1 MGEVSDRGDAGKHI
15 EYRDFALGSDPSRR
29 LCPDIEHGFSHTRGL
44 DPEAAECS
52 HDRGDPLPVLNS
64 PRQSARGLAILI
76 SMKSREEALDLLH
89 RYTRSDSLRKHALA
103 VEHAMKACGARA
115 GEDPVRWGICGLL
128 HDFDYEQF
136 PTAEQHPMVGSKIL
150 EEEGFDEGLRRA
162 ILGHATYTGV
172 PRDTPMAKALFACD
186 ELAGFIT
193 ACALVQP
200 GKSLAE
206 VKVSSVKK
214 KLKDK
219 AFARS
224 VNRDDIHQGVA
235 ELGVGLD
242 EHIEFVLNA
251 LKEIS
256 PELGLAGAD
265 TGPGGAQ

>member
-1 MGEVSDRGDAGKHI
+1 
-15 EYRDFALGSDPSRR
+15 
-29 LCPDIEHGFSHTRGL
+29 
-44 DPEAAECS
+44 
-52 HDRGDPLPVLNS
+52 
-64 PRQSARGLAILI
+64 
-76 SMKSREEALDLLH
+76 MKSREEALDLLH

-115 GEDPVRWGICGLL
+115 GEDPARWGICGLL

-136 PTAEQHPMVGSKIL
+136 PTAEQHPLVGSKIL

-224 VNRDDIHQGVA
+224 VNRDDIHQGVT
-235 ELGVGLD
+235 ELGVDLD

-251 LKEIS
+251 LKEIAH
-256 PELGLAGAD
+256 ELGLAGID
-265 TGPGGAQ
+265 STTGGAQ